1 MLKRNILLVV
11 MSFVSM
17 VAMAQITFEEK
28 GIVYMEDLSDPSKMA
43 VIVMPKKSPL
53 TQDKSLYSG
62 NITIPSHIKHD
73 LDDYEVLGISYG
85 AFYSD
90 KIESLKIE
98 DGVQY
103 IAKYAIMSPSLKKL
117 LIPGSIKTLSFI
129 KAENLEEVEIG
140 EGVETINEVTLGK
153 VKSLKLPKSLKEI
166 NGLSIFGEF
175 RTYNTTPL
183 PIVTVEFN
191 DGVQRLN
198 YCMGAFGGEDLTLPN
213 TINTIDHS
221 FIDSPNL
228 KKIEIKGDLQSLQN
242 SFIYIKKISELTLA
256 NIKIIQESFQECDN
270 LSTLIIDEGVNH
282 ISKSF
287 LRTPNLEILYLPNSL
302 TTIEGSFV
310 GGYGQRLDNLKT
322 IKFGLGFNN
331 VSYFINRSMVELK
344 EVFCPW
350 KDIPSPPN
358 FSYDYM
364 KGIKQLKIYVP
375 KGMSKDYQSVWG
387 LEDWEGISFVE
398 HF

>member
-1 MLKRNILLVV
+1 MKRNILLAV
-11 MSFVSM
+11 MSFVSLI
-17 VAMAQITFEEK
+17 AMAQITFEEK

-43 VIVMPKKSPL
+43 GIVMPKKSPL

-73 LDDYEVLGISYG
+73 LDDYEVVGISYG

-90 KIESLKIE
+90 KIESLNIE

-103 IAKYAIMSPSLKKL
+103 IADYAIYSPSLKKL
-117 LIPGSIKTLSFI
+117 LIPGSIKTLSRI
-129 KAENLEEVEIG
+129 IAENLEEVEIG
-140 EGVETINEVTLGK
+140 EGVETINEVTFGN

-166 NGLSIFGEF
+166 NGLSVFGEF
-175 RTYNTTPL
+175 RTFNTTPL

-191 DGVQRLN
+191 EGVQRLN
-198 YCMGAFGGEDLTLPN
+198 YCMSQFGGEKLSLPSSCLYVSN
-213 TINTIDHS
+213 S
-221 FIDSPNL
+221 FYDCPNLYKIEFKGGIDS
-228 KKIEIKGDLQSLQN
+228 LQE
-242 SFIYIKKISELTLA
+242 SFRYVRKISELTLA
-256 NIKIIQESFQECDN
+256 NIKIIQQSFEECDN
-270 LSTLIIDEGVNH
+270 LHSLILGEGITH

-302 TTIEGSFV
+302 TTIDGSFV

-331 VSYFINRSMVELK
+331 IRYFIDYSNNCLK
-344 EVFCPW
+344 EIYCPW
-350 KDIPSPPN
+350 KEIPAAPE

-364 KGIKQLKIYVP
+364 KGLKQLKIYVP
-375 KGMSKDYQSVWG
+375 KGMSKDYQSAWG
-387 LEDWEGISFVE
+387 LENWEGILFVE